1 MSLEK
6 IIALIIIPT
15 ALIGF
20 FVFLTMSGPK
30 KIDYS
35 SQESYSGA
43 LEIPE
48 EVEAMRLK
56 SIESEGQFEELIS
69 LRRMT
74 KEDAMFLLEAIE
86 FQELY
91 VKSLPYYSEPAK
103 QRLDY
108 LKQRYDQVLS
118 EESYQLSLE
127 KERISQKLYDE
138 ADYVA
143 AIKAIEEAISLQ
155 RKINESYALSSFSDV
170 NRLAKLNRRLGYLNA
185 YPLYKEILDYESKVD
200 LLKDEEKWIEA
211 GNLLTEVIEKQLYLN
226 SEYRSSDLAD
236 GLKLN
241 SLKIKQIKYRST
253 PLYLQINDLENKAD
267 ALLDKGNHSKAAAFY
282 EDAMR
287 LQDELNESFSGSP
300 YSSVDRIN
308 DLRRKNQ
315 TAASYE
321 LGELI
326 NTLNFEIDND
336 LRRRKLLLAKDK
348 ILRIVDALQRMDEEF
363 PFSSY
368 NDDGLKSKINF
379 LNFIRNDVE
388 LIQDR
393 IYVNL
398 ITVPDEPGIRMLKTE
413 VSQALY
419 STIIGYNPSRFV
431 GDLMPVESVNWKEA
445 NHFCKRLSWV
455 MGLRVR
461 LPKEH
466 EYRSAIGPLRYV
478 KLEKFVVS
486 NAEEAKLTNLASKE
500 PLGEGFYDLLGNVSE
515 WLFSDGVFENEP
527 VKHIGGH
534 FNDRLNTIYSVPVR
548 MVKRNE
554 RSRLIGFRFVVE

>member
-1 MSLEK
+1 M
-6 IIALIIIPT
+6 
-15 ALIGF
+15 
-20 FVFLTMSGPK
+20 
-30 KIDYS
+30 
-35 SQESYSGA
+35 
-43 LEIPE
+43 
-48 EVEAMRLK
+48 
-56 SIESEGQFEELIS
+56 
-69 LRRMT
+69 
-74 KEDAMFLLEAIE
+74 
-86 FQELY
+86 
-91 VKSLPYYSEPAK
+91 
-103 QRLDY
+103 
-108 LKQRYDQVLS
+108 
-118 EESYQLSLE
+118 
-127 KERISQKLYDE
+127 
-138 ADYVA
+138 
-143 AIKAIEEAISLQ
+143 
-155 RKINESYALSSFSDV
+155 
-170 NRLAKLNRRLGYLNA
+170 AKLNRRLGYLNA

-445 NHFCKRLSWV
+445 NDFCKRLSWV

>member
-1 MSLEK
+1 M
-6 IIALIIIPT
+6 
-15 ALIGF
+15 
-20 FVFLTMSGPK
+20 
-30 KIDYS
+30 
-35 SQESYSGA
+35 
-43 LEIPE
+43 
-48 EVEAMRLK
+48 
-56 SIESEGQFEELIS
+56 
-69 LRRMT
+69 
-74 KEDAMFLLEAIE
+74 
-86 FQELY
+86 
-91 VKSLPYYSEPAK
+91 
-103 QRLDY
+103 
-108 LKQRYDQVLS
+108 
-118 EESYQLSLE
+118 
-127 KERISQKLYDE
+127 
-138 ADYVA
+138 
-143 AIKAIEEAISLQ
+143 
-155 RKINESYALSSFSDV
+155 
-170 NRLAKLNRRLGYLNA
+170 AKLNRRLGYLNA

-348 ILRIVDALQRMDEEF
+348 ILRIVDALQRMDKEF

-445 NHFCKRLSWV
+445 NDFCKRLSWV

>member
-1 MSLEK
+1 
-6 IIALIIIPT
+6 
-15 ALIGF
+15 
-20 FVFLTMSGPK
+20 
-30 KIDYS
+30 
-35 SQESYSGA
+35 
-43 LEIPE
+43 
-48 EVEAMRLK
+48 
-56 SIESEGQFEELIS
+56 
-69 LRRMT
+69 
-74 KEDAMFLLEAIE
+74 
-86 FQELY
+86 
-91 VKSLPYYSEPAK
+91 
-103 QRLDY
+103 
-108 LKQRYDQVLS
+108 LS

-445 NHFCKRLSWV
+445 NDFCKRLSWV